1 MHKFD
6 CNHDAFVEGCPSC
19 MELGAIERAFAE
31 DRDAL
36 IQQAHVPSSAIVWW
50 RAQMQSRREAART
63 ATEPITF
70 VQGLAIACFLGV
82 LVAAIGFFSPVF
94 SRAVGWLRG
103 TSLPDASLPTIALP
117 AAELLTSP
125 IVLAA
130 IAAIGVSLVV
140 LPVALYFTFNEGE

>member
-1 MHKFD
+1 MHKFE
-6 CNHDAFVEGCPSC
+6 CNHEGFVEGCTSC
-19 MELGAIERAFAE
+19 MELAAIERAFAE

-50 RAQMQSRREAART
+50 RAQMQSRRDAARV

-94 SRAVGWLRG
+94 SRAAAWLRG
-103 TSLPDASLPTIALP
+103 ASLLDASLPTIALP
-117 AAELLTSP
+117 IELLASP
-125 IVLAA
+125 IVIAA
-130 IAAIGVSLVV
+130 VAAIGISLII
-140 LPVALYFTFNEGE
+140 LPVALYFTFNEGD

>member
-6 CNHDAFVEGCPSC
+6 CRHDAFVEGCASC
-19 MELGAIERAFAE
+19 TELAAIERAFAE

-36 IQQAHVPSSAIVWW
+36 IQQAPVPSSAIVWW
-50 RAQMQSRREAART
+50 RAQMQSRRDAART

-94 SRAVGWLRG
+94 SRAIGWLRG
-103 TSLPDASLPTIALP
+103 ASLPDASLPTIALTT
-117 AAELLTSP
+117 ELLANP
-125 IVLAA
+125 IVIAA
-130 IAAIGVSLVV
+130 VAAIGLSLII